1 MSLMQGMILGFW
13 LSISV
18 VMIAAVKLVSCH
30 YGDGLDSCGTLPYLA
45 FLLGVFAI
53 VGTIP
58 FVLVDLVNQNI
69 QPEDM
74 E

>member
-1 MSLMQGMILGFW
+1 MSLSQGMILGFW
-13 LSISV
+13 ISISV

-30 YGDGLDSCGTLPYLA
+30 YGNGLASCSTLTYLA
-45 FLLGVFAI
+45 FLLGVFAV

-58 FVLVDLVNQNI
+58 FVLLDLINQNI
-69 QPEDM
+69 RPEDT